1 MGDRLGS
8 PQGAVS
14 FLHAWSR
21 IRRVAKTQTLL
32 RDAGASACVQ
42 KKACEVAA
50 ALKCT
55 LSQNGYGDDHL
66 WQTDL
71 AIASNPWF
79 ETFCA
84 DGHTRLNAP
93 DLF

>member
-1 MGDRLGS
+1 MTVWRRDIGEALRLPHSEHIDRD
-8 PQGAVS
+8 
-14 FLHAWSR
+14 
-21 IRRVAKTQTLL
+21 RR
-32 RDAGASACVQ
+32 RSACVQ
-42 KKACEVAA
+42 KKACEVVA

-71 AIASNPWF
+71 TIACNPWF